1 MIATANLMT
10 GTRKM
15 QISGAIIDGTSHIGG
30 ALLEIANPAGGNP
43 AGTLV
48 VAGEAEALTAIASA
62 KSAFPAWA
70 SRSVED
76 RAAALNRC
84 ADIMETHSEELARLL
99 TLEQG
104 KPLNGMGSRFELGG
118 AVAWTRY
125 TASLKL
131 PVDAIQD
138 DPQAH
143 ISVHRKP
150 LGVVLS
156 ITPWNWPIMIGIWH
170 IMPALLAGN
179 TVVTKPSPYTP
190 LSTMRL
196 VQLLQETLP
205 PGVLNAVAGSDA
217 LGPVL
222 TAHPDVAKICFTGS
236 TRTGR
241 AVMASAAPTLKRLTL
256 ELGGNDAGIV
266 LPDCDP
272 SAIAEGLFW
281 GALIN
286 NGQTCAA
293 LKRLYV
299 PDSLYAGVCDA
310 LATFAAGVKMGNGLE
325 EDSVLGPIQ
334 NRMQFEKV
342 SRLVEEAKGAGAR
355 VLCGGE
361 PTGDA
366 GYFYPVTLVA
376 DCEKGMSL
384 VDEEQFGP
392 ALPIIRYSNLDD
404 ALEQANAVEVGLGG
418 SIWSADKARAR
429 DLAMQLECGTA
440 WVNKHGAIRPDVPF
454 GGVKASGF
462 GVEFGQYGLEQFAS
476 LHVIHD

>member
-1 MIATANLMT
+1 
-10 GTRKM
+10 M
-15 QISGAIIDGTSHIGG
+15 QLSGAVIDGAPQSGG
-30 ALLEIANPAGGNP
+30 DLLEIVNPAGGDA
-43 AGTLV
+43 AGTLSA
-48 VAGEAEALTAIASA
+48 AGEADALAAVA
-62 KSAFPAWA
+62 AARAAFPAWA
-70 SRSVED
+70 ARSPEE
-76 RAAALNRC
+76 RAVLVNRC
-84 ADIMETHSEELARLL
+84 ADIIEANAEELARLL

-118 AVAWTRY
+118 AAAWTRY

-131 PVDAIQD
+131 PVDTIQD
-138 DPQAH
+138 DAQAH
-143 ISVHRKP
+143 ITVHRKP

-156 ITPWNWPIMIGIWH
+156 ITPWNWPVMIGIWH

-196 VQLLQETLP
+196 VQLLQDVLP
-205 PGVLNAVAGSDA
+205 PGVLNAVAGHDA
-217 LGPVL
+217 IGPVL

-236 TRTGR
+236 TRTGS

-272 SAIAEGLFW
+272 AAIAEGLFW

-299 PDSLYAGVCDA
+299 HDSIYDGVCNA
-310 LATFAAGVKMGNGLE
+310 LVDFAAGVKVGNGLE
-325 EDSVLGPIQ
+325 EDSILGPIQ

-342 SRLVEEAKGAGAR
+342 SRLVEEAKGSGAR
-355 VLCGGE
+355 LLCGGE
-361 PTGDA
+361 A
-366 GYFYPVTLVA
+366 ISNSGYFYPVTFMA
-376 DCEKGMSL
+376 NCEKGMAL

-392 ALPIIRYSNLDD
+392 ALPIIRYTDLDD
-404 ALEQANAVEVGLGG
+404 ALEQANALDVGLGG
-418 SIWSADKARAR
+418 SIWSADTARAR
-429 DLAMQLECGTA
+429 DLAMQLECGSA

-462 GVEFGQYGLEQFAS
+462 GVEFGHYGLEEFSS